1 MRRTTDRSGSIG
13 TRNGERDVASSIAAT
28 TISPGAASALA
39 ATLEPNINIAAAA
52 KATVAAAR
60 YAHPCI
66 DVTIPLEVEIAKSR
80 VGAAGVQRSR
90 KASDFIFR
98 TGFMR

>member
-13 TRNGERDVASSIAAT
+13 TRNGERDAASSIAAT
-28 TISPGAASALA
+28 TISPGAASART
-39 ATLEPNINIAAAA
+39 ATLEPNIAAAA
-52 KATVAAAR
+52 KAPVTAAR